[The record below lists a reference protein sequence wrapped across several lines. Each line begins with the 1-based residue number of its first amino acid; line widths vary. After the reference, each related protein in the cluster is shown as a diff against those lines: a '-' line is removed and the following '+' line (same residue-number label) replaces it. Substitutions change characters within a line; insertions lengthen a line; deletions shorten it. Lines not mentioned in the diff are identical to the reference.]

1 MKKIL
6 SLVLCGVMCCTLLT
20 GCGDEEKTNKEH
32 SSSNDESMVSIGV
45 GSFVDYPVKYTNVGD
60 SFNSQI
66 TSVINKDTAG
76 WRVLAKNG
84 DVITLV
90 STGTPLEYAM
100 YYSEENASEAIDND
114 LNNLYKVL
122 STDSTYQSNGYSY
135 FTKSGFENNTFDLTT
150 VFNTGLED
158 INSIHA
164 MNGEELLNL
173 YNDLTEKNLTLDDLY
188 TTTTYLGNGTLGL
201 KDGDIALDLLAN
213 GREYYINALV
223 ERESGEY
230 YLHYVSS
237 GMLTS
242 TRFDEKPLRIVLNLK
257 SDVKV
262 VDGDGTLE
270 NPFKLEL

>member
-6 SLVLCGVMCCTLLT
+6 SFVLCGVMCCTFLT
-20 GCGDEEKTNKEH
+20 GCGDEEKANEEH
-32 SSSNDESMVSIGV
+32 NSSNDEMTVSIGV
-45 GSFVDYPVKYTNVGD
+45 GSFVDYPVEYTNVGGY
-60 SFNSQI
+60 FNNQI
-66 TSVINKDTAG
+66 TSVINEDTAG

-90 STGTPLEYAM
+90 STGAPLLYVM
-100 YYSEENASEAIDND
+100 YYSEENTPEAINND
-114 LNNLYKVL
+114 LNYLYKVL

-135 FTKSGFENNTFDLTT
+135 FTESGFQNNTFDLTT

-158 INSIHA
+158 TNSIHA

-173 YNDLTEKNLTLDDLY
+173 YNTLTEKNLTLDDLY

-201 KDGDIALDLLAN
+201 QDGDIALDLLAN
-213 GREYYINALV
+213 GREYYINAPV

-230 YLHYVSS
+230 YLHYISS

-257 SDVKV
+257 SDVKITN
-262 VDGDGTLE
+262 GNGTLE
-270 NPFKLEL
+270 NPFKIEL

>member
-66 TSVINKDTAG
+66 TSVINEDTAG

-84 DVITLV
+84 DVITLI

-100 YYSEENASEAIDND
+100 YYSEENALEAIDND

-188 TTTTYLGNGTLGL
+188 TTTTYLGNGTLEL

-213 GREYYINALV
+213 GREYYINAPV